1 MRTFRFP
8 SRSSS
13 QLRRALIG
21 DEKSPIFPA
30 KGNRHEKA
38 LPHSHSVRASELECV
53 LKCPRRRCAG
63 DPIPRIGG
71 TVLRGRSSVR
81 QCAAAVG
88 CPDSSD
94 GVTVL
99 RPQTWWS
106 VPSCPRACPR
116 QRCQTTRRH
125 ANVFGTPVHS
135 PMLATS
141 IAPLCHFLSGRGCE
155 SPSGSRRPSAVG
167 D

>member
-106 VPSCPRACPR
+106 VPSCPRVSAAAMPNHPPTRECLWHSRALSHASNFNCPSVSFP
-116 QRCQTTRRH
+116 QRTRLRI
-125 ANVFGTPVHS
+125 ALWQS
-135 PMLATS
+135 P
-141 IAPLCHFLSGRGCE
+141 PFRCR
-155 SPSGSRRPSAVG
+155 
-167 D
+167 